1 VSEPTSR
8 FSLTPRQRAGL
19 TALLLMWA
27 GALILAMM
35 LRPTTIGPSPEVGSR
50 ARELVVGID
59 PNTAPIE
66 DLVAVPHLGERRARA
81 IIETRERL
89 LRESPDRVPFR
100 TPADMEL
107 VPGIGPVLSESMAP
121 YFRFPGMGDD
131 E

>member
-1 VSEPTSR
+1 VSDSTLR
-8 FSLTPRQRAGL
+8 FSLTPGQRAGL

-27 GALILAMM
+27 GALILVMI

-66 DLVAVPHLGERRARA
+66 DLMAVPNLGERRARA
-81 IIETRERL
+81 IIATREEL
-89 LRESPDRVPFR
+89 AREFPDRVPFR
-100 TPADMEL
+100 TPADLEL

-121 YFRFPGMGDD
+121 YFSFPGMGDD